1 MRVAQAAVLA
11 VVEVTA
17 AAGVAVEDTKVGRV
31 EMMAATADWEWVV
44 AARALAGREW
54 VAEVVTALEMWA
66 PEDEVRVTQSV
77 PLVVASKVVACRV
90 KGAAAETALEAG
102 VMVVGQQASTTLRSW
117 QCAMFGQASD
127 RAWRPVRNTDWMS
140 TVRNGSQ
147 CMQKRK
153 RSSLSFFCLPVCVDR
168 PSSVVPGS
176 FTCS

>member
-11 VVEVTA
+11 VVEAKLVLAAVEAKVAAGLAVVEANMVAAEMVREATVLEA
-17 AAGVAVEDTKVGRV
+17 AA
-31 EMMAATADWEWVV
+31 
-44 AARALAGREW
+44 
-54 VAEVVTALEMWA
+54 VTALEMWA